1 MIELVVVV
9 AIAGII
15 MAVGVPTLW
24 SYWRTSTL
32 NAGAEELAAVL
43 NRGRQLA
50 IKENT
55 SVCVTSNNTTLSYFL
70 GCGVTAWTGEGTD
83 GAGVVRLQNS
93 VTVSNTVT
101 VTFTYLGAAAP
112 GGTFRV
118 RNPIDATTLFV
129 CVATTGRVRVQ
140 ASTVATPSSTCP

>member
-1 MIELVVVV
+1 MIELVVVI

-24 SYWRTSTL
+24 TYWRSSTL

-43 NRGRQLA
+43 NRARQLA

-55 SVCVTSNNTTLSYFL
+55 SVCVTSNSATLSYFMS
-70 GCGVTAWTGEGTD
+70 CGGAAWTGEGTD
-83 GAGVVRLQNS
+83 GAGVIRLQNN
-93 VTVSNTVT
+93 VTISNTAT

-112 GGTFRV
+112 GGTYRV
-118 RNPIDATTLFV
+118 RNPIDGTTLFV

-140 ASTVATPSSTCP
+140 PSTAATPSSTCP